1 VSEFVELFVTFLPR
15 DAGGRASAVAP
26 REGTYRPILRTRQ
39 GGCARVIFLEGP
51 PQIAPGDGAI
61 VVAQFEERGDEALV
75 AGDDLD
81 VIEPGERLV
90 GLATLM
96 RVMRPAISA

>member
-1 VSEFVELFVTFLPR
+1 VSEFVELFVTFLPS
-15 DAGGRASAVAP
+15 DAGGRTDPIAP
-26 REGTYRPILRTRQ
+26 RDGTYRPVLRARH
-39 GGCARVIFLEGP
+39 GASARVIFLEGP

-81 VIEPGERLV
+81 VVEPGERLV

-96 RVMRPAISA
+96 RVMRPVISV